1 MIVVR
6 PRARYALHAVALL
19 RRGQLLAVLG
29 RLQLAARRVRQRHPA
44 GKRERQKAQALS
56 YLAHNILPVGLTLAV
71 RQNTIDAMQP
81 IDKPDRARQLARAIA
96 SDLTLYH
103 EKEIVEGIEND
114 TLFEVMKEHIEEGR
128 ALFKSR
134 VTPEIYELNLYD
146 RAIVDVM
153 IKSKGHVKSKI
164 W

>member
-1 MIVVR
+1 M
-6 PRARYALHAVALL
+6 AL
-19 RRGQLLAVLG
+19 
-29 RLQLAARRVRQRHPA
+29 
-44 GKRERQKAQALS
+44 
-56 YLAHNILPVGLTLAV
+56 
-71 RQNTIDAMQP
+71 
-81 IDKPDRARQLARAIA
+81 IDKADRARQLARAIA

-114 TLFEVMKEHIEEGR
+114 SLFDVMKEHIEEGR

-134 VTPEIYELNLYD
+134 VTPEIYGLNIYD

>member
-1 MIVVR
+1 M
-6 PRARYALHAVALL
+6 ALIE
-19 RRGQLLAVLG
+19 
-29 RLQLAARRVRQRHPA
+29 
-44 GKRERQKAQALS
+44 KS
-56 YLAHNILPVGLTLAV
+56 
-71 RQNTIDAMQP
+71 
-81 IDKPDRARQLARAIA
+81 DRARQLARAIA

-103 EKEIVEGIEND
+103 EKEIVEGIEHD
-114 TLFEVMKEHIEEGR
+114 TLFEVMNEHIEEGR

-134 VTPEIYELNLYD
+134 VTPEVFSQNIYD